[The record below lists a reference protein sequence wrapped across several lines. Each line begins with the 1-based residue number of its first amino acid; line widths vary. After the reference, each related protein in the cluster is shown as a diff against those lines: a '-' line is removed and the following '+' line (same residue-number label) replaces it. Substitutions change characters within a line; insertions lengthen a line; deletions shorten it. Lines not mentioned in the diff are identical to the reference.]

1 MLSFIFQNDAKRILR
16 REYNILIASINIE
29 NIDIDIH
36 EKNIYV
42 Y

>member
-36 EKNIYV
+36 KKNIYV